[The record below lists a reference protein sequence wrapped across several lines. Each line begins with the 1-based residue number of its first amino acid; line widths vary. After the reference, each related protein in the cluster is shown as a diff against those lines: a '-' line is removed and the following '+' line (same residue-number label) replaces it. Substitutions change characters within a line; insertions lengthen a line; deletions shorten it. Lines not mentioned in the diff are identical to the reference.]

1 MGRIAGVSAADTRA
15 RLLEAAAEV
24 FATQGYAGT
33 RVSDIATAAGVSNS
47 ALYAHFDS
55 KAELL
60 VAALQA
66 HGRQRLAGMFT
77 TNPDRSMAELFIE
90 LGSGLP
96 RQQDARGS
104 LVVQAL
110 SAARRDADVAALMR
124 SHLDERVRWLAEMV
138 QIAQTDG
145 EVSSDVSPRAVGQ
158 FSMLLALGSAL
169 APSDLIDVDRDEWSA
184 LIHRLVSALAPAV
197 PNNAPSTTT
206 TTESRM
212 P

>member
-1 MGRIAGVSAADTRA
+1 MGRIAGVSAAETKA
-15 RLLEAAAEV
+15 RLLAAAAEV

-60 VAALQA
+60 VASLQA
-66 HGRQRLAGMFT
+66 HGRQRLAGLFD
-77 TNPDRSMAELFIE
+77 TNPDRSMAELLVE

-110 SAARRDADVAALMR
+110 VAARRDPDVAALMR
-124 SHLDERVRWLAEMV
+124 SHLDERVRWLTDMV
-138 QIAQTDG
+138 QIAQADH
-145 EVSSDVSPRAVGQ
+145 EVTGDISPKAVAQ

-169 APSDLIDVDRDEWSA
+169 APADLIDVDPDEWSA
-184 LIHRLVSALAPAV
+184 LLHRLVAALAPSAQT
-197 PNNAPSTTT
+197 A
-206 TTESRM
+206 TESRTL
-212 P
+212 

>member
-1 MGRIAGVSAADTRA
+1 MGRIAGVSAAETKA
-15 RLLEAAAEV
+15 RLLAAAAEV

-66 HGRQRLAGMFT
+66 HGRQRLAGLFD
-77 TNPDRSMAELFIE
+77 TNPDRSMAELLVE

-96 RQQDARGS
+96 RRQDARGS

-110 SAARRDADVAALMR
+110 VAARRDPDVAALMR
-124 SHLDERVRWLAEMV
+124 SHLDERVRWMTDMV
-138 QIAQTDG
+138 QIAQADH
-145 EVSSDVSPRAVGQ
+145 EVVDDISPKAVAQ
-158 FSMLLALGSAL
+158 FSMLLALGTAL
-169 APSDLIDVDRDEWSA
+169 APADLIDVDPDEWSA
-184 LIHRLVSALAPAV
+184 LLHRLVAALAP
-197 PNNAPSTTT
+197 STQTAI
-206 TTESRM
+206 ESRTS
-212 P
+212 

>member
-77 TNPDRSMAELFIE
+77 TNPDRSMAELFVE

-110 SAARRDADVAALMR
+110 VAARRDPDVAALMR
-124 SHLDERVRWLAEMV
+124 SHLDERVRWLSDMV
-138 QIAQTDG
+138 RIAQADG
-145 EVSSDVSPRAVGQ
+145 EVNGDVSPRAVGQ

-169 APSDLIDVDRDEWSA
+169 APADLIDVDPDEWTA
-184 LIHRLVSALAPAV
+184 LINRLVTALGPDV
-197 PNNAPSTTT
+197 PKSAPSTTT
-206 TTESRM
+206 TESRT

>member
-1 MGRIAGVSAADTRA
+1 MGRIAGVSAADTKA
-15 RLLEAAAEV
+15 GLLAAAAEV
-24 FATQGYAGT
+24 FAAQGYAGT
-33 RVSDIATAAGVSNS
+33 RVCDIATAAGVSNS
-47 ALYAHFDS
+47 ALYAHFSS

-77 TNPDRSMAELFIE
+77 ANPDRSMAELLVE

-96 RQQDARGS
+96 RHQDARGS

-110 SAARRDADVAALMR
+110 VAARLDPDVAALMR
-124 SHLDERVRWLAEMV
+124 SHLDERVRWLSDLV
-138 QIAQTDG
+138 QVAQADREITDQI
-145 EVSSDVSPRAVGQ
+145 SAKAVAQ

-169 APSDLIDVDRDEWSA
+169 APADLIEVDPDEWSA
-184 LIHRLVSALAPAV
+184 LIHRLVAAMAPGV
-197 PNNAPSTTT
+197 PATAHP
-206 TTESRM
+206 TTESRN